1 MSGIIQFFTGIADII
16 SAIVN
21 FIVTIFKDFVYVI
34 KLLFNTTRN
43 IHLYFNWLPSTIET
57 LIVTAIAIAI
67 IYKVLGR
74 D

>member
-43 IHLYFNWLPSTIET
+43 IQIYFNWLPSTIAT

>member
-43 IHLYFNWLPSTIET
+43 IQIYFSWLPSTIAT

>member
-1 MSGIIQFFTGIADII
+1 MSGIIQFFTGIAEII

-43 IHLYFNWLPSTIET
+43 IHLYFNWLPSTIAT

>member
-34 KLLFNTTRN
+34 KLLFSTTRN
-43 IHLYFNWLPSTIET
+43 IQIYFNWLPSTIAT